1 MVFAPVK
8 MAFTECREIEI
19 LVDMIA
25 GVRGRYAR
33 TNLQQ
38 NMRKKSKLTI
48 VDSVCPNPSC
58 ACISIVGAQRFVYLN
73 VDIHPIGVIR
83 PLHASTLSDT
93 QFRATQGML
102 QTGQRIVGVRWIK
115 VMSVIMIGVVVIGV
129 VVIEVVVVVIVVV
142 FKERTASLICGAPG
156 LLGAHAARPRGRIE
170 RFGSADPCLVDWLE
184 QSACERES
192 DDPQ

>member
-1 MVFAPVK
+1 
-8 MAFTECREIEI
+8 
-19 LVDMIA
+19 
-25 GVRGRYAR
+25 
-33 TNLQQ
+33 
-38 NMRKKSKLTI
+38 MRKKAKLTI
-48 VDSVCPNPSC
+48 VDSICPNPSC
-58 ACISIVGAQRFVYLN
+58 ACISIVDAQRHVYLN
-73 VDIHPIGVIR
+73 VDVHPIGVTR

-115 VMSVIMIGVVVIGV
+115 VMSLIMIGVVVIGV

-170 RFGSADPCLVDWLE
+170 RFGSADPRLVDWLE